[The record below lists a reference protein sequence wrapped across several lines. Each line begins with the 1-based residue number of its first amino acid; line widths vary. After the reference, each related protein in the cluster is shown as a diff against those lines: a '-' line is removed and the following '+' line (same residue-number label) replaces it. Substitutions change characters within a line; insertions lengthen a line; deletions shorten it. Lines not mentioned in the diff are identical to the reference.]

1 MSTLI
6 TDPFLFPSFSNGCQR
21 YEREDFWQSQRTSS
35 WGRAHEHHLS
45 QLHIFSG
52 ISSICMCLHCLIE
65 KSLKVLYSNLLEKG
79 STLLEVDTIF
89 LLLSVHMNIY
99 LYICSYPHPG
109 GTWDRM
115 LCVGVEAF
123 LRRRKQHAAS
133 LTCFENYY
141 LWIQDSM
148 PTFNKIDWLHIR

>member
-1 MSTLI
+1 MPTLI

-21 YEREDFWQSQRTSS
+21 CEREDFWQSQRTSS
-35 WGRAHEHHLS
+35 WCQAHEHHLP

-65 KSLKVLYSNLLEKG
+65 KSVKVLY
-79 STLLEVDTIF
+79 STLLEVDTVF

-99 LYICSYPHPG
+99 RYICSYPHSV
-109 GTWDRM
+109 GTWDGM
-115 LCVGVEAF
+115 VCVGVEAF

-148 PTFNKIDWLHIR
+148 PHV

>member
-1 MSTLI
+1 MDARDTR
-6 TDPFLFPSFSNGCQR
+6 G
-21 YEREDFWQSQRTSS
+21 RTFDSHR
-35 WGRAHEHHLS
+35 GPVLGVEHMNTIFRS
-45 QLHIFSG
+45 YIYIFSG

-65 KSLKVLYSNLLEKG
+65 KSVKVLYSNLLEKG

-141 LWIQDSM
+141 L
-148 PTFNKIDWLHIR
+148 